1 MDSPELFNRIAE
13 AFCSK
18 VVMKFVILLWGEKSS
33 LSSHGNIPVFNYKEI
48 LDLGRESRKRMLD
61 SNDARMSSLS
71 VRQNFPFYVKILL
84 ESPF

>member
-48 LDLGRESRKRMLD
+48 LDLGRESRKCMLD
-61 SNDARMSSLS
+61 SNVARMSSLS
-71 VRQNFPFYVKILL
+71 FSQNFPFTLRY
-84 ESPF
+84 F